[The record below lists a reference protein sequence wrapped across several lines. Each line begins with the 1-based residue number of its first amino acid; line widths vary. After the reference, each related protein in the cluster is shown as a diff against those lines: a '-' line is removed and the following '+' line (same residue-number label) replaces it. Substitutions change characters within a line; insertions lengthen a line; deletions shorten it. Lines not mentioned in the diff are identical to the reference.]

1 MPPHVHLRRLI
12 GGLALGLTV
21 GALTHVSP
29 AAADD
34 QPLPSGRTIRH
45 YTVKPGDTPSALA
58 VRFHAWTAELI
69 AHNHLGGAG
78 GLIVGERIEIPVVT
92 AAARDGRR
100 SGSSGSRPSS
110 PAPSAAPSAASDGYG
125 RTAVRDEVA
134 DAARHYGVDP
144 QLALAVSWQE
154 SGWRMHHVSE
164 AGAIGAMQVLPS
176 TGRWMEQY
184 ADRDLRLRHLRDN
197 AAAGVLTLD
206 VLRGMTR
213 TPRQRIG
220 AYYQGPGAVEEHGL
234 YDDTRGYV
242 DSVQAIRSRLER
254 GLPPG

>member
-1 MPPHVHLRRLI
+1 MPPHVRRLV
-12 GGLALGLTV
+12 GGLALGLTI

-45 YTVKPGDTPSALA
+45 YTVKPGDTPSGLA
-58 VRFHAWTAELI
+58 VRFHAWTAELV
-69 AHNHLGGAG
+69 AHNHLGGPG
-78 GLIVGERIEIPVVT
+78 GLIVGDRIEIPVVT
-92 AAARDGRR
+92 AARDGRR
-100 SGSSGSRPSS
+100 SGGSE
-110 PAPSAAPSAASDGYG
+110 SAAPSGSPSSASDGYG

-134 DAARHYGVDP
+134 AAARHYGVDP

-164 AGAIGAMQVLPS
+164 AGAIGAMQVLPA

-206 VLRGMTR
+206 VLRGMTG
-213 TPRQRIG
+213 TPRHRIG
-220 AYYQGPGAVEEHGL
+220 AYYQGPGAVDEHGL

-242 DSVQAIRSRLER
+242 DSVQAIRARLER
-254 GLPPG
+254 GQPPA

>member
-1 MPPHVHLRRLI
+1 MPPHMHVRRLI
-12 GGLALGLTV
+12 GGLALGLTIS
-21 GALTHVSP
+21 ALAHVSP

-34 QPLPSGRTIRH
+34 QPLPSARTIKH
-45 YTVKPGDTPSALA
+45 YTVKPGDTPSGLA
-58 VRFHAWTAELI
+58 VRFRAWTAELI
-69 AHNHLGGAG
+69 AHNHLGGPG

-92 AAARDGRR
+92 AAARDGRG
-100 SGSSGSRPSS
+100 SGSTGPRPSA
-110 PAPSAAPSAASDGYG
+110 PAQSGATDGYG
-125 RTAVRDEVA
+125 RAAVRDEVA
-134 DAARHYGVDP
+134 AAARHYGVDP

-154 SGWRMHHVSE
+154 AGWRMHHVSE

-220 AYYQGPGAVEEHGL
+220 AYYQGPGAVAEHGL

-254 GLPPG
+254 GLPPA